1 MVFVWS
7 WNENGQTTETTNKQ
21 KQSDLIGLSN
31 RYKHARVLV
40 EPSAEKTSCPKIVL
54 FPIRPC
60 SFLHPYHCYKGYHC
74 QGKAIDTKKVV
85 FMIRRKVLFSSMIRF
100 LFLMDK
106 RTLEAL
112 PDSKYCSYSKD
123 FPYNNWQNLLRAS
136 QKLKSQDVTRCY
148 LFKHEVQ
155 CRAHNIVYM
164 SGMAEHILYWGG

>member
-60 SFLHPYHCYKGYHC
+60 SFLHPYHYYKGYHC

-100 LFLMDK
+100 LFRWIKGHWKHFRILSI
-106 RTLEAL
+106 AHI
-112 PDSKYCSYSKD
+112 
-123 FPYNNWQNLLRAS
+123 
-136 QKLKSQDVTRCY
+136 QKISFITIGRIFSELLKSWSHRMWLAATY
-148 LFKHEVQ
+148 LNMRFNV
-155 CRAHNIVYM
+155 
-164 SGMAEHILYWGG
+164 GHII